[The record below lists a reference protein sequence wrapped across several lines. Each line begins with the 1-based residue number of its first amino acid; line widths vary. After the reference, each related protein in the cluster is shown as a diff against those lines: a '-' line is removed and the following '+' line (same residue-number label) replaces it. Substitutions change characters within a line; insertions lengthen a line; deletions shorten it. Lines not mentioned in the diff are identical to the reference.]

1 MTTIEELLSLVED
14 IERAKAS
21 LLEKSIQEPLEA
33 LRDAC
38 NEAARAW
45 SGSNIGYHATVY
57 YHDLHPSPPSAP
69 FSAEWG
75 IEDNWPVHHTDPGWE
90 MMDHREVVDM
100 IIARAGGANPD
111 DLDIEVAP
119 IRERF
124 SVIKEHAV
132 SILSAHNATQPDDFL
147 SKKRQEIESIKVSP
161 PASIA
166 RGFLPQKGYTSRD
179 SLAMH
184 QGLRVAPHQLLIAV
198 PRSSKSLEGAMGIL
212 ENAVRLSAAH
222 MQRVE
227 RGKQKMKTDGKTLFI
242 GHGQ

>member
-75 IEDNWPVHHTDPGWE
+75 IEDNWPVQHTDPGWE